1 MTSDDITV
9 PATPEDMA
17 RVLGEILRT
26 LRQIDS
32 RLAAIKAGMPYSA
45 AEAWPIHRGA
55 KAAPGR
61 S

>member
-26 LRQIDS
+26 LRQMDR
-32 RLAAIKAGMPYSA
+32 RLATIEAGLPCSA
-45 AEAWPIHRGA
+45 ADAWPMHRGS
-55 KAAPGR
+55 KAALGR

>member
-17 RVLGEILRT
+17 RVVGEILRT

-32 RLAAIKAGMPYSA
+32 RLAAIEAGLPCSA
-45 AEAWPIHRGA
+45 ADAWPMHRGS